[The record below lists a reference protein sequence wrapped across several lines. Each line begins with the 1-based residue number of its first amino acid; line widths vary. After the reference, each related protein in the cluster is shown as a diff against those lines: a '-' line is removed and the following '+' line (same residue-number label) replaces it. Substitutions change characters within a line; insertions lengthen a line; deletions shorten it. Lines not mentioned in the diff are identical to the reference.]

1 MGEPA
6 AAAAT
11 SERDFLL
18 ATKLNVPGLRPDLVP
33 RPRLEQRLDEGQR
46 RGLILACAPAGYGK
60 TVLLADWIRR
70 GRRPVAWLS
79 LDAGDNDPV
88 RFWRHTVAALDRV
101 RPGIGERLVPLLGP
115 PPPPSFQPLV
125 TALINEVAGQPDE
138 TLLLVLD
145 DYHVIS
151 SPLVHE
157 SLGFLLEH
165 RPLGLRLALT
175 SRSDPPLALARL
187 RAHGQL
193 TELRAAELRFTTDE
207 AATLLRQPGGPVP
220 DTIAAALAARTEGWA
235 AGLQLA
241 ALSLRGQADAAGF
254 TAAFTGSHRHILD
267 FLTEEVLEQQPGDLR
282 EFLLETSVLT
292 RLSGELC
299 DAVTGRP
306 GSQARL
312 EKIERDGL
320 FLVPLD
326 EVRGWWRYHQLFA
339 DLLRARLEQDAPDRA
354 AELHQR
360 AASWYA
366 ERELPDEAIEHAVA
380 AGELAWAARLIEQN
394 FDAAHSL
401 RGEAAT
407 IQRWLAPL
415 PADLM
420 RSRPR
425 LLLARAVPAA
435 VGGRLAEAGQL
446 VEAAEQAWASSA
458 TSSGASAGEEPFEP
472 TIGPAGSLLVNV
484 PALLALTRGYLTQL
498 HGDAGGTAEWGSRA
512 LAASEPDQWIV
523 RSVAQGQLAVAGWL
537 NGQLGEAERG
547 FADSIIGR
555 RAVGLPTW
563 EAWASFELGQVQL
576 AQGRLNAAESTGQQA
591 LDAVAEAGQASLPT
605 AGPAY
610 VSLAGVAYQRN
621 ELARA
626 REHLVRGIALSRSF
640 VYTMPLATG
649 LATLA
654 RVRQADGD
662 AAGARAAMA
671 DAVAATPGP
680 PGLLNPIPALW
691 ARLVLAQGDLA
702 TAERWTREHG
712 LHEDDEPDY
721 PREPGQ
727 LVLARVVL
735 AQGRAGAALAFLD
748 RLRAAATRQDRAGS
762 LIEIGALRAL
772 ALAATGAG
780 DQALE
785 ALAETLAVA
794 GPQGYVRVFADE
806 GPPMTALLAR
816 LGAADGG
823 IDRGPGGGRPEV
835 PAVPGLIEQL
845 TPRELEVLEML
856 AAGRSNQAIAS
867 RLVVT
872 LDTVKKHVS
881 HILGKL
887 GAANRTEA
895 VARARGLGLIP

>member
-1 MGEPA
+1 M
-6 AAAAT
+6 
-11 SERDFLL
+11 
-18 ATKLNVPGLRPDLVP
+18 
-33 RPRLEQRLDEGQR
+33 
-46 RGLILACAPAGYGK
+46 
-60 TVLLADWIRR
+60 
-70 GRRPVAWLS
+70 
-79 LDAGDNDPV
+79 
-88 RFWRHTVAALDRV
+88 
-101 RPGIGERLVPLLGP
+101 
-115 PPPPSFQPLV
+115 
-125 TALINEVAGQPDE
+125 
-138 TLLLVLD
+138 
-145 DYHVIS
+145 
-151 SPLVHE
+151 
-157 SLGFLLEH
+157 
-165 RPLGLRLALT
+165 
-175 SRSDPPLALARL
+175 
-187 RAHGQL
+187 
-193 TELRAAELRFTTDE
+193 
-207 AATLLRQPGGPVP
+207 P
-220 DTIAAALAARTEGWA
+220 DTIAAALTARTEGWA

-267 FLTEEVLEQQPGDLR
+267 FLTEEVLEQQPGGLR
-282 EFLLETSVLT
+282 EFLLETSVLA

-312 EKIERDGL
+312 EQVERAGL

-339 DLLRARLEQDAPDRA
+339 DLLRARLGREAPGRA
-354 AELHQR
+354 AELNRR
-360 AASWYA
+360 AAAWYA
-366 ERELPDEAIEHAVA
+366 ERELPDEAIRHAVA
-380 AGELAWAARLIEQN
+380 AGELTWAARLIEQH

-407 IQRWLAPL
+407 IRRWLAPL
-415 PADLM
+415 PDGLV

-425 LLLARAVPAA
+425 LLLAQAVPAA
-435 VGGRLAEAGQL
+435 VGGRLAEADQL
-446 VEAAEQAWASSA
+446 IEAAEQAYAS
-458 TSSGASAGEEPFEP
+458 TGDEPFEP

-498 HGDAGGTAEWGSRA
+498 HGDASGTAEFGARA

-537 NGQLGEAERG
+537 NGELGEAERG
-547 FADSIIGR
+547 FADSIVGR

-576 AQGRLNAAESTGQQA
+576 AQGRLDAAEGTGQQA
-591 LDAVAEAGQASLPT
+591 LDAVAGAAQASLPT

-621 ELARA
+621 ELGRA
-626 REHLVRGIALSRSF
+626 REYLAQGIALSRSF

-654 RVRQADGD
+654 WVRQADGD
-662 AAGARAAMA
+662 DAGARAAM
-671 DAVAATPGP
+671 DEAVRATPGP

-691 ARLVLAQGDLA
+691 ARLVLVQGDLA
-702 TAERWTREHG
+702 AAERWTQEHG

-721 PREPGQ
+721 TREPGQ
-727 LVLARVVL
+727 LVLARVLL
-735 AQGRAGAALAFLD
+735 AQGRPGPALAFLE
-748 RLRAAATRQDRAGS
+748 RLQAAAAGQDRGGS

-780 DQALE
+780 DRARA
-785 ALAETLAVA
+785 ALAETLTLAR
-794 GPQGYVRVFADE
+794 PQGYVRVFADE
-806 GPPMTALLAR
+806 GPPMAALLAR
-816 LGAADGG
+816 LGATDTGLDSGPDSRAA
-823 IDRGPGGGRPEV
+823 DRGRPGV